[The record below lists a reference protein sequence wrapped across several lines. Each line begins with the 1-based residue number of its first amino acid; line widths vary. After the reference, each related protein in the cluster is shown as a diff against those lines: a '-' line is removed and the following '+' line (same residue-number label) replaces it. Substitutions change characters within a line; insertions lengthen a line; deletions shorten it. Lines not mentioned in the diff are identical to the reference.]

1 MRSRHKAWAK
11 PYLEAHDELVLPRI
25 EAGNPFFQDGPLYLE
40 IGMGKGDFIL
50 GLASKQPGHYL
61 GLERDLSVL
70 GVAAKKIID
79 LPEASSIRLRGEDFD
94 FLYEEELK
102 GLSFDAIY
110 LNFPDPWPKK
120 KHGKRRLTFAP
131 RLANILSLLK
141 PGGRFYFKTDAEA
154 LFSFTVEE
162 SLPALQGVRLIS
174 KTDDYVFDE
183 VGDAMSEYEKRKRE
197 MGLPIHR
204 LILEKE

>member
-1 MRSRHKAWAK
+1 VRSRHKAWAK
-11 PYLEAHDELVLPRI
+11 PYLEAHDELVLPSI
-25 EAGNPFFQDGPLYLE
+25 EAGNPFFKASPLYLE

-50 GLASKQPGHYL
+50 GLASKKKGHYL

-79 LPEASSIRLRGEDFD
+79 APEASSIRLRGEDFD
-94 FLYEEELK
+94 FLFEEELK
-102 GLSFDAIY
+102 GLTFDAIY

-131 RLANILSLLK
+131 RLSNILSLLK

-154 LFSFTVEE
+154 LFAFTVEE
-162 SLPALQGVRLIS
+162 SLPALKGVRLIE
-174 KTDDYVFDE
+174 KTDNYVFDE
-183 VGDAMSEYEKRKRE
+183 AEDAMSEYEKKKRQ